1 MRDMKV
7 EGEDFKGGLGR
18 RCWRGFTSKLIEIKR
33 IFWSVIKIK
42 IIVEFLILLIIFYS
56 NIQKIY
62 NKKLK
67 ISNFKKIIFYEG
79 WY

>member
-18 RCWRGFTSKLIEIKR
+18 RCWRGFTSKLIEIQR

-42 IIVEFLILLIIFYS
+42 IIVEFLNYFNNFLFKHSKNLQ
-56 NIQKIY
+56 QKI
-62 NKKLK
+62 K
-67 ISNFKKIIFYEG
+67 NFKL
-79 WY
+79 